1 MFQIRQSESTA
12 ARRRIPVL
20 FVSSTDGFTP
30 VTPTSPAAYI
40 SANGATWVATT
51 NAVAVATLAAGQAA
65 AGVYYLELTAAE
77 VANLG
82 WITVNIQASNARQY
96 NAHIQVMAFDPYD
109 VVRIGLTSL
118 PTVAQGNAGALLTSG
133 IGVAQLN
140 VSSGNVAGSVAS
152 VVGNV
157 GGSVASV
164 TGNVGGSVAS
174 VTGSVASVTGNI
186 GGSVASVTGN
196 VGGNVV
202 GSIGSLTATAVQNIW
217 DDATSS
223 LTTVGSVGKLIV
235 DNLNATVASRATDTG
250 VWAAGT
256 RTLTAG
262 TNIVLAKGT
271 GITGFNDIAATDVW
285 AATTRTLSAG
295 TNIVL
300 AKGVGITGFNDITA
314 SNVWSET
321 LPGSYTSTQAGFKL
335 NAAGSAA
342 DPWSTTLPGAYSA
355 GTAGFIIGN
364 NLNSAVGSVPTNVWA
379 AGTRTLT
386 AGTNIV
392 LAKGT
397 GITGFNDIT
406 ALSVWD
412 VLASTV
418 SVTGSIG
425 LQLKTN
431 VDAAIS
437 TRLSAAGY
445 TAPLTT
451 TGTAQ
456 AVWNALTSAHVT
468 NGSFGERVLRS
479 ASTQSTV
486 AVTGSNHVAADVHEL
501 QPAVIT
507 AADFAANAIDA
518 NALAASAVTEIQTGL
533 ATASAVAT
541 INTTITKLDST
552 LQPSGAVYQFTV
564 NALQLAPSGGGGGGS
579 SVSIANGPYNIVAD
593 SLGANDALDI
603 QQSTS
608 QSISLRCVDSAG
620 AGVSLSGAT
629 LAVKVYNTAGTL
641 VTTYTGIATYAP
653 DGWLSFDLTT
663 TVTNTVGTYTI
674 TVTRTTGA
682 TDVTIYGPLRVYVR
696 GI

>member
-51 NAVAVATLAAGQAA
+51 NAVTVATLAAGQAA

-133 IGVAQLN
+133 TGVAQLN

-152 VVGNV
+152 V
-157 GGSVASV
+157 A
-164 TGNVGGSVAS
+164 GNVGGSVAS
-174 VTGSVASVTGNI
+174 VTGSVASVTGNV
-186 GGSVASVTGN
+186 GGNVVGSVASVTGN

-217 DDATSS
+217 DDATST
-223 LTTVGSVGKLIV
+223 LTVVGSVGKLIV

-271 GITGFNDIAATDVW
+271 GITGFNDI
-285 AATTRTLSAG
+285 
-295 TNIVL
+295 
-300 AKGVGITGFNDITA
+300 TA
-314 SNVWSET
+314 NNVWSET

-418 SVTGSIG
+418 SVTNSIG

-456 AVWNALTSAHVT
+456 AVWNALTSAHTT
-468 NGSFGERVLRS
+468 NGSYGERVLRS

-579 SVSIANGPYNIVAD
+579 SVSIANGPYNVVAD

-641 VTTYTGIATYAP
+641 VTTYTGTATYAP

-682 TDVTIYGPLRVYVR
+682 TDVTVYGPLRVYVR

>member
-1 MFQIRQSESTA
+1 M
-12 ARRRIPVL
+12 L

-40 SANGATWVATT
+40 SVNGATWAATT
-51 NAVAVATLAAGQAA
+51 NAVAVATLAAGQSA

-82 WITVNIQASNARQY
+82 WITVNIQATNARQY
-96 NAHIQVMAFDPYD
+96 NAHIQVMAYDPYD

-118 PTVAQGNAGALLTSG
+118 PTIAQGNAGALLTSG
-133 IGVAQLN
+133 TGVAQLN
-140 VSSGNVAGSVAS
+140 VTSGNVAGSVAS

-164 TGNVGGSVAS
+164 TGNVSGSVASVVGNVGGSVAS
-174 VTGSVASVTGNI
+174 VTGSVASVTGNVGGSVASVTGNVGGSVASVTGNVGGNI
-186 GGSVASVTGN
+186 VGSVASVTGN

-202 GSIGSLTATAVQNIW
+202 GSVGSLTATAVQNIW
-217 DDATSS
+217 DDATST

-250 VWAAGT
+250 VWSAAT

-271 GITGFNDIAATDVW
+271 GITGFNDI
-285 AATTRTLSAG
+285 
-295 TNIVL
+295 
-300 AKGVGITGFNDITA
+300 TA
-314 SNVWSET
+314 NNVWSET

-406 ALSVWD
+406 SQSVWD
-412 VLASTV
+412 VLAS
-418 SVTGSIG
+418 SISLANSIG

-431 VDAAIS
+431 IDAATS

-456 AVWNALTSAHVT
+456 AVWNALTSAYIA

-479 ASTQSTV
+479 SSTQSTV
-486 AVTGSNHVAADVHEL
+486 AVTGSNHVAADVHNM
-501 QPAVIT
+501 QPAVVT
-507 AADFAANAIDA
+507 ASAYATDAIDA
-518 NALAASAVTEIQTGL
+518 NALATSAVTEIQSGL
-533 ATASAVAT
+533 ATASALAT
-541 INTTITKLDST
+541 VNTTTAKLDTT
-552 LQPSGAVYQFTV
+552 LQASGAVYQFTA

-579 SVSIANGPYNIVAD
+579 TVAVVNGPYNVVAD

-603 QQSTS
+603 QQSTA
-608 QSISLRCVDSAG
+608 QSVSLRCVDSTG
-620 AGVSLSGAT
+620 AGVSLTGAT
-629 LAVKVYNTAGTL
+629 LAVNVYNTAGTL
-641 VTTYTGIATYAP
+641 VTTYTGTATYAP
-653 DGWLSFDLTT
+653 DGWLTFGLTT
-663 TVTNTVGTYTI
+663 VVTNTVGTYTI

-682 TDVTIYGPLRVYVR
+682 TDVTIYGPLRLYVR

>member
-40 SANGATWVATT
+40 STNGATWVATT

-133 IGVAQLN
+133 TGVAQLN

-174 VTGSVASVTGNI
+174 VTGSVASVTGNV

-250 VWAAGT
+250 VWAVGT

-271 GITGFNDIAATDVW
+271 GITGFNDISATDVW
-285 AATTRTLSAG
+285 AAGTRTLSAG

-456 AVWNALTSAHVT
+456 AVWNALTSAYIT

-479 ASTQSTV
+479 TSTQSAV

-541 INTTITKLDST
+541 INTTTTKLDST
-552 LQPSGAVYQFTV
+552 LQASGAVYQFTA

-579 SVSIANGPYNIVAD
+579 SVSIANGPYNVVAD